1 MELCSAVDRMMVGIY
16 WCFIKRHMLT
26 LIYTGRE
33 GGEEGDGEGASG
45 PHQGALQEPAGA
57 EDQTQDEI
65 CGAARGVGFNNY
77 T

>member
-1 MELCSAVDRMMVGIY
+1 
-16 WCFIKRHMLT
+16 MLT

-45 PHQGALQEPAGA
+45 PHQGPLQEPAGS

-65 CGAARGVGFNNY
+65 CGAARGVGFNSYITCGRLMFTNICPG
-77 T
+77 TMN